1 MRYAVKFHCNLYLK
15 AKYIAECLDEIKQ
28 ELKSGD
34 LQAKAN
40 AVGKLLYVS
49 CITSSI
55 DNIMCPSAF
64 LKPVSG
70 NVCYVS

>member
-1 MRYAVKFHCNLYLK
+1 MLSNFIVILYLK

-49 CITSSI
+49 GITSSI
-55 DNIMCPSAF
+55 DNIMCLSIF
-64 LKPVSG
+64 GMSLDI
-70 NVCYVS
+70 NLL